1 MPSALNNSVATAM
14 LTDVGRVRNNNEDAI
29 TIDPELGLLLLS
41 DGMGGYQAGEVAS
54 AIANE
59 TVLNVVRGESRGIR
73 TAEEDRNQANW
84 PQTLLLE
91 KAVTQAHKAI
101 HEAAASRPECAGMG
115 TTIVA
120 VWLHQNRM
128 SVAHVGDS
136 RLYRFRIGELTQITR
151 DHSLVEEMIA
161 RGEYSRQDAQH
172 MVRKN
177 IVTRALG
184 AEGEVRVELN
194 DRSLEIGDLL
204 LMCSDGLSDL
214 VTDEN
219 IRVTLRQYHDDLEA
233 GAQQLVQQ
241 ALRAGG
247 KDNVSVVLARVDQS
261 FSAPKRL
268 PARLLSWLKGLTD

>member
-1 MPSALNNSVATAM
+1 MPSALNNSVAIAM
-14 LTDVGRVRNNNEDAI
+14 LTDVGRVRDNNEDAI
-29 TIDPELGLLLLS
+29 AFDPELGLLLLS

-59 TVLNVVRGESRGIR
+59 TVLNRVRREARAIR
-73 TAEEDRNQANW
+73 TAAEDRDQANW
-84 PQTLLLE
+84 PQTLLLQE
-91 KAVTQAHKAI
+91 SVKQAHKAI
-101 HEAAASRPECAGMG
+101 HETAASRPECTGMG

-128 SVAHVGDS
+128 SIAHVGDS
-136 RLYRFRIGELTQITR
+136 RLYRFRLGELTQITR

-161 RGEYSRQDAQH
+161 RGEYSRQDAQR

-184 AEGEVRVELN
+184 AEGEVKVELN

-204 LMCSDGLSDL
+204 LLCSDGLSDM
-214 VTDEN
+214 VPDES
-219 IRVTLRQYHDDLEA
+219 IRVTMRQYHDDLEA

-247 KDNVSVVLARVDQS
+247 KDNVSVILARIDQS
-261 FSAPKRL
+261 FSVPKSF
-268 PARLLSWLKGLTD
+268 PARLLNWLKG

>member
-84 PQTLLLE
+84 PQTVLLE

-128 SVAHVGDS
+128 SIAHVGDS

-177 IVTRALG
+177 IVSRALG

-233 GAQQLVQQ
+233 GAQQLIQQ

-247 KDNVSVVLARVDQS
+247 KDNVSVILARIDQS
-261 FSAPKRL
+261 FSAPKSL
-268 PARLLSWLKGLTD
+268 PARLLSWLKG

>member
-84 PQTLLLE
+84 PQTVLLE

-128 SVAHVGDS
+128 SIAHVGDS

-233 GAQQLVQQ
+233 GAQQLIQQ

-247 KDNVSVVLARVDQS
+247 KDNVSVILARIDQS
-261 FSAPKRL
+261 FSAPKSL
-268 PARLLSWLKGLTD
+268 PARLLSWLKG